1 MKRLSCKKGNFSIH
15 ENITFFR
22 KKEQG
27 LDFDRVSN
35 IGSKIFHGYIMM
47 KDRLILLISTLQLA
61 DTFGEFYLLIRS
73 VRYLESRHF
82 CLFLVQQRFLVTFQL
97 LKRLQFG
104 LAGSL
109 QTNEIQYIIYI
120 HNIYIYTRH
129 STLLCHQERRK
140 QRNRIW
146 FGNFLSG

>member
-1 MKRLSCKKGNFSIH
+1 MKRLSSKKGNFSIH

-47 KDRLILLISTLQLA
+47 KDTLILLISTLQLA

-97 LKRLQFG
+97 LKRLQRHQLG
-104 LAGSL
+104 VYR
-109 QTNEIQYIIYI
+109 QMKYNTEYIYIIHTYI
-120 HNIYIYTRH
+120 QDTVRCCVTR
-129 STLLCHQERRK
+129 K
-140 QRNRIW
+140 GVNRGTGYGLEI
-146 FGNFLSG
+146 F